1 MTASKSVRPLIKGAA
16 TSYIFCTS
24 DATGFPRA
32 LPPVRKIGLGRR
44 ALAGLMPT
52 AKGHLE
58 RLARF
63 ESSLERDFFVLLEF
77 NGDVI
82 RWDPQP
88 IRLEVPETG
97 RNYVPD
103 VLVSFVGPSGD
114 IGQPERVLYEVKY
127 RDELRRHWPV
137 YRARFR
143 AARRY
148 ARAQGWKFRI
158 ITEREIRGGGLLW
171 NAKFLLPY
179 LYDEV
184 EAAEWILLTQ
194 TIKRL
199 GTTTPSKVL
208 DACAKDTWERARLLN
223 ALWHMVACR
232 DVATDLRVRL
242 TMNSAIWRD
251 E

>member
-1 MTASKSVRPLIKGAA
+1 MTPSEALRPFTAGVA
-16 TSYIFCTS
+16 TGYSFHTS

-44 ALAGLMPT
+44 ALAGLMPS
-52 AKGHLE
+52 AKGGLGGP
-58 RLARF
+58 ARF

-77 NGDVI
+77 NGDVV

-88 IRLEVPETG
+88 IRLQVDETG
-97 RNYVPD
+97 RDYVPD
-103 VLVSFVGPSGD
+103 VLVSFAGVEGSLDP
-114 IGQPERVLYEVKY
+114 IERVLYEVKY
-127 RDELRRHWPV
+127 RDDLRQHWPA
-137 YRARFR
+137 YRARFK

-179 LYDEV
+179 LYDGIQNGERD
-184 EAAEWILLTQ
+184 LLLQ
-194 TIKRL
+194 SLIRL
-199 GTTTPSKVL
+199 GPTSPRRL
-208 DACAKDTWERARLLN
+208 LEACSSDHWERARLLT
-223 ALWHMVACR
+223 AFWHLVACR
-232 DVATDLRVRL
+232 EVGTDLRLRL
-242 TMNSAIWRD
+242 TMDSVVWCH